1 MRQPAVIGA
10 NAGLAP
16 VDSLAGAGDCIMN
29 TILPSGC
36 TTGVPMV
43 PSWHDFRP
51 LDHLALCAS
60 RVATA
65 QDALRPGGQ
74 PIADAEIELADTWHE
89 GRPIEICRRQMAI
102 LAGDV
107 AGYSRLIE
115 SDDVGTV
122 ARLRFLRRRLFDPMA
137 ALFDAALI
145 RHTADAILL
154 AFEDPAD
161 ALGCAI
167 ALQSVMLMLNKD
179 AAEGRSIRLRIGL
192 SVGEVLFLDD
202 DVHGT
207 GVNIAARLEALAGAG
222 EIYLCERAVDH
233 VRHVLP
239 LVFEPVGKRRLH
251 NISTP
256 VRAFRVALD
265 VIGRIAHAVP
275 AANELAA
282 C

>member
-1 MRQPAVIGA
+1 MDKIV
-10 NAGLAP
+10 
-16 VDSLAGAGDCIMN
+16 S
-29 TILPSGC
+29 SGS
-36 TTGVPMV
+36 TAGVPMV
-43 PSWHDFRP
+43 PSWHEFRP

-65 QDALRPGGQ
+65 QNALRRGGR
-74 PIADAEIELADTWHE
+74 PIADGGTELADTWHE

-167 ALQSVMLMLNKD
+167 ALQSVMLLLNND
-179 AAEGRSIRLRIGL
+179 APEGRSIRLRIGL
-192 SVGEVLFLDD
+192 SVGEVLFIDN
-202 DVHGT
+202 DVHGM

-222 EIYLCERAVDH
+222 EIYLCERALER

-239 LVFEPVGKRRLH
+239 LVFEPVGERRLH

-256 VRAFRVALD
+256 VRTFRVALD
-265 VIGRIAHAVP
+265 VIGRIARQHPLPV
-275 AANELAA
+275 ANEFPA
-282 C
+282 CWTPPVSSLRPAQHC